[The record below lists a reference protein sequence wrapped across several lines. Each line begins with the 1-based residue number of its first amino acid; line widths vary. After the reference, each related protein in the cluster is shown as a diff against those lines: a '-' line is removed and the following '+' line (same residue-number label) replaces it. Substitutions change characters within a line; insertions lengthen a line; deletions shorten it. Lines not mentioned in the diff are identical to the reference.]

1 MRYVYL
7 YSWICLAYLFLFT
20 NKIVLPVIRFLVQF
34 LKLDKDEE
42 ARREKEFYMGFLR
55 FPGGIIDWGAYGLLL
70 IFNYILI
77 GIAMV
82 LLDLIDFFFEPQWR
96 FAVLLVSV
104 AMFLYY
110 VIYFRS
116 IKWLTPKIKKV
127 SIKFSS

>member
-20 NKIVLPVIRFLVQF
+20 NKIVLPIIRFFVQF
-34 LKLDKDEE
+34 LNLNKDEE
-42 ARREKEFYMGFLR
+42 ERREKEFYTGFLR

-77 GIAMV
+77 GIVMV
-82 LLDLIDFFFEPQWR
+82 VFDLTDFFFEPQWR

-104 AMFLYY
+104 AIFLYY

-116 IKWLTPKIKKV
+116 IKWLTLRVKKAG
-127 SIKFSS
+127 IKFSS